1 MLKNF
6 LNYNP
11 LIVDKKITFK
21 ITFKIIFS
29 NFLHLALA
37 NKKKLKTYCNKF

>member
-21 ITFKIIFS
+21 TVLIIFS